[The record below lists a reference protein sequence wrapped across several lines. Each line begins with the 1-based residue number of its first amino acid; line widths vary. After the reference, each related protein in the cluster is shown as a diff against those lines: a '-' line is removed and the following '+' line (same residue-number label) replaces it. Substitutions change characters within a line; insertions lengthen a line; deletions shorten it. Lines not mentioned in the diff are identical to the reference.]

1 MTPRGILLLAAF
13 CGVLGAADSRDLTG
27 RVVDAQTG
35 QPIARAQVRLQIFQ
49 GSQQG
54 VQVAVLSDADGSF
67 RVTNVPDGGYNV
79 TCEKAGY
86 LTNSQ
91 GVMPRAMPQTRAA
104 NTQPNAQPT
113 PLVIR
118 LTAQAAIE
126 GTVVDDKD
134 MPAENIF
141 IQLVLPQVVNGH
153 RQFMPSMGGG
163 TDETGSFRLFG
174 LSAGRYYISI
184 TGRVS
189 GVRRAKS
196 LAYPPLFYPNSTEIE
211 AAQPIDLKA
220 GDEQQIKI
228 RLPEPVRAREVRGE
242 VAAAGPSV
250 SVTLTRQSISQFP
263 FPNNIT
269 SNWDAKTGAFRIT
282 GVTPGIYLLTAGVSH
297 GGREYLQTSTMVTVG
312 DADVTGIR
320 LEPAHTGL
328 DGTVRVEGSTGQQRP
343 VYYVALQS
351 QRAGNGAQVDP
362 DGKFHVT
369 DPAAGAYRVV
379 PQISGPWC
387 VRSIQ
392 QGGRDVRDGLVVTE
406 GATAPVDIV
415 VTSHCGSVQA
425 SLAPSDST
433 WPQDLTLALLRR
445 SGDELVLEKE
455 GYLNGRVNSSAF
467 LLQGVAPG
475 DYTLYAWPRDAQIE
489 YANPEYMR
497 QFASYG
503 QAVTVM
509 EDNKV
514 SVTLEKVLVNPGQN

>member
-1 MTPRGILLLAAF
+1 M
-13 CGVLGAADSRDLTG
+13 
-27 RVVDAQTG
+27 
-35 QPIARAQVRLQIFQ
+35 FQ

-67 RVTNVPDGGYNV
+67 RITNMPDGGYNV

-91 GVMPRAMPQTRAA
+91 GATMPRVTSARSG
-104 NTQPNAQPT
+104 NAPPA

-134 MPAENIF
+134 APAENTF
-141 IQLVLPQVVNGH
+141 IQLVRQQVMNGH
-153 RQFMPSMGGG
+153 RQFVPTFGGA

-174 LSAGRYYISI
+174 LDAGRYYIRI

-196 LAYPPLFYPNSTEIE
+196 LAYPPLFYPNSTELA
-211 AAQPIDLKA
+211 AAQPVDLKA
-220 GDEQQIKI
+220 GDELQIKI
-228 RLPEPVRAREVRGE
+228 RLPEPVPAREIRGA
-242 VAAAGPSV
+242 VAAAATDV
-250 SVTLTRQSISQFP
+250 RLTLIRQPTSQFP
-263 FPNNIT
+263 FPANIST
-269 SNWDAKTGAFRIT
+269 NWDAKTGNFRIT

-297 GGREYLQTSTMVTVG
+297 GREYLQASTTVTVG
-312 DADVTGIR
+312 DTDVTGIR
-320 LEPAHTGL
+320 LDPADTGL
-328 DGTVRVEGSTGQQRP
+328 NGTVHVEGSTGPHP
-343 VYYVALQS
+343 VFYVALQS
-351 QRAGNGAQVDP
+351 ARGSFGAQVDA

-369 DPAAGAYRVV
+369 DLVADTYRVV
-379 PQISGPWC
+379 PQVNGAWC

-406 GATAPVDIV
+406 GATALIDIV
-415 VTSHCGSVQA
+415 VTNHCGSVEA

-433 WPQDLTLALLRR
+433 LPPDLTLALLRK

-455 GYLNGRVNSSAF
+455 GYLNGSANNSTF
-467 LLQGVAPG
+467 LLQGVTPG

-497 QFASYG
+497 QFESYG
-503 QAVTVM
+503 KAVTVT

-514 SVTLEKVLVNPGQN
+514 SVTLDKVLPNPGQN